1 MIEFFAARIRQG
13 QRDGDVGQDVDSR
26 AQVLLLQNTRAG
38 LRVTAKTFDR
48 PTLHRITDTALAGL

>member
-26 AQVLLLQNTRAG
+26 AQALLLQNTRAG
-38 LRVTAKTFDR
+38 LRVMAKPCDR